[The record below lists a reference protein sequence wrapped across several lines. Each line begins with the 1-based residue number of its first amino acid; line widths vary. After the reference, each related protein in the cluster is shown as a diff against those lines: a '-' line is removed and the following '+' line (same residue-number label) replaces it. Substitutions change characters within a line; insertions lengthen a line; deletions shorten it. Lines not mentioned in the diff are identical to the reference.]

1 MINIDKLQIDKMK
14 SEEVKK
20 YVSYILKEENG
31 DLNYI
36 ELVNNL
42 KNDSRK
48 TIQKLGDI
56 IYKNFENRKKE
67 VQRVKNMYDFDK
79 SFRVEGYIAGVDE
92 VGRGPLAGPIVA
104 ASVILDLD
112 YENNNDLILK
122 INDSKKLSPDN
133 RKELSYIIKEK
144 AVSYSISE
152 LDNLEID
159 NKGITWCNNEVL
171 KKAIMG
177 LKVQPILVLSDGYRI
192 KNCNIKNEF
201 IIKGDAKSAS
211 IACASIIAK
220 VYRDDLMKE
229 YATMY
234 PEYGFDKNAGY
245 GTKTHIEAIR
255 KFGYTPIHR
264 KSFLKNILNIV

>member
-1 MINIDKLQIDKMK
+1 MK

-56 IYKNFENRKKE
+56 VYKNFENRKNE
-67 VQRVKNMYDFDK
+67 ILRVKNMYDFDR
-79 SFRVEGYIAGVDE
+79 SFGVQGYVAGADE

-104 ASVILDLD
+104 SSVILNLN
-112 YENNNDLILK
+112 YENDKDLILK
-122 INDSKKLSPDN
+122 INDSKKLSPDT

-144 AVSYSISE
+144 AVSYCISE

-159 NKGITWCNNEVL
+159 NKGIAWCNNEVL
-171 KKAIMG
+171 KRATMN
-177 LKVQPILVLSDGYRI
+177 LKVQPTLVLSDGYSI

-229 YATMY
+229 YAALY
-234 PEYGFDKNAGY
+234 PEYGFEKNAGY

-264 KSFLKNILNIV
+264 KSFLKNILSMV